1 MLLESA
7 TFLQLT
13 NQLPTAIWH
22 MITKNVFVDVND
34 ELKTYNSLTTIELTK
49 LSSLIRLWI
58 SSYFNCI
65 LCSNFTS

>member
-34 ELKTYNSLTTIELTK
+34 ELKTYDSLTTIELTK
-49 LSSLIRLWI
+49 LSSLICLWM